1 MFAFYLFPCYWDI
14 NRKDIMTT
22 QKDLNKD
29 MVALLSSVT
38 DSIQELRKE
47 VIKLRDDL
55 DADANFVKELEKGL
69 IHCFDEIKDLK
80 FDKMDKSSQN
90 FRNNN
95 FNDRLINLEENKIKV
110 IDEELKRIDTLEQA
124 FNREF

>member
-1 MFAFYLFPCYWDI
+1 
-14 NRKDIMTT
+14 MTS

-38 DSIQELRKE
+38 DSIQELRKA
-47 VIKLRDDL
+47 VVNI
-55 DADANFVKELEKGL
+55 N
-69 IHCFDEIKDLK
+69 DEIRDLK

-124 FNREF
+124 FIREL

>member
-1 MFAFYLFPCYWDI
+1 
-14 NRKDIMTT
+14 MTS

-69 IHCFDEIKDLK
+69 INCFDEIKDLK

-90 FRNNN
+90 FRNDN

>member
-1 MFAFYLFPCYWDI
+1 
-14 NRKDIMTT
+14 MTT

-69 IHCFDEIKDLK
+69 INCFDEIKDLK

>member
-1 MFAFYLFPCYWDI
+1 
-14 NRKDIMTT
+14 MTS

-69 IHCFDEIKDLK
+69 INCFDEIKDLK

-90 FRNNN
+90 FRNDN

-110 IDEELKRIDTLEQA
+110 IDEELKRIDMLETA
-124 FNREF
+124 FNREL

>member
-1 MFAFYLFPCYWDI
+1 
-14 NRKDIMTT
+14 MTT
-22 QKDLNKD
+22 QNNINKD

-38 DSIQELRKE
+38 DGIHQLQKA
-47 VIKLRDDL
+47 VQ
-55 DADANFVKELEKGL
+55 L
-69 IHCFDEIKDLK
+69 IHTEINDL
-80 FDKMDKSSQN
+80 KSSQSM
-90 FRNNN
+90 RNNN

>member
-14 NRKDIMTT
+14 NRKDIMTS

-29 MVALLSSVT
+29 MVALLSSIH
-38 DSIQELRKE
+38 DRIHELRSE
-47 VIKLRDDL
+47 VVALRSDM
-55 DADANFVKELEKGL
+55 N
-69 IHCFDEIKDLK
+69 
-80 FDKMDKSSQN
+80 SQHM
-90 FRNNN
+90 RNDN
-95 FNDRLINLEENKIKV
+95 FNDRLINLEENKMKV

>member
-1 MFAFYLFPCYWDI
+1 
-14 NRKDIMTT
+14 MTS

-69 IHCFDEIKDLK
+69 INCFDEIKDLK

-95 FNDRLINLEENKIKV
+95 FNDRLINLEENKIKI

>member
-1 MFAFYLFPCYWDI
+1 
-14 NRKDIMTT
+14 MTS

-38 DSIQELRKE
+38 DSIQELRKA
-47 VIKLRDDL
+47 VVNI
-55 DADANFVKELEKGL
+55 NN
-69 IHCFDEIKDLK
+69 EIRDLK
-80 FDKMDKSSQN
+80 FDKMNKSSQN